1 MSGQSFFT
9 GSNYQNAN
17 LEISS
22 ETSQNT
28 NNSTSINVG
37 VLCSD
42 FLRNY
47 IDVSFGRV
55 DVSENILVNNNLTI
69 G

>member
-9 GSNYQNAN
+9 GSKYQNDN
-17 LEISS
+17 LVISS
-22 ETSQNT
+22 GSSQNT
-28 NNSTSINVG
+28 NNSSSINVG
-37 VLCSD
+37 VLFSD